1 MDGLRTRALSG
12 ENAGRGTYAADHVGG
27 GAGKPGVH
35 HGEWDGHDRSF
46 WGLSVCVDLTFGAVF
61 GVCGLCRRARLIACA
76 GIGSTGSGW
85 GRGFWLGM
93 ASVQRL
99 CEECEEWVTFLY
111 EKMNVTIGVSDVGNH
126 ERV

>member
-1 MDGLRTRALSG
+1 M
-12 ENAGRGTYAADHVGG
+12 
-27 GAGKPGVH
+27 
-35 HGEWDGHDRSF
+35 
-46 WGLSVCVDLTFGAVF
+46 
-61 GVCGLCRRARLIACA
+61 GLCRRARLIVCA

-111 EKMNVTIGVSDVGNH
+111 EQMNVMIGVSDVGNH